1 MDLNSIPLGLE
12 PKTDLE
18 KLLWK
23 LVQSQAAKVDLLE
36 NQLALQHVSTP
47 TSSPNQ
53 EEIDQST
60 VEEAGQVNLSEEDQ
74 IKSIG
79 VDEDELVNEFPQS
92 VPCDVTFPQS
102 HESVKDPFWEFIVS
116 NREFK
121 SFFVLQE
128 LNKLFKSNFILKPT
142 LLKYVSKCPSKIL
155 HHKYHM
161 CLMADER
168 KMFSKG
174 GK

>member
-1 MDLNSIPLGLE
+1 MGLE
-12 PKTDLE
+12 PKTGLE

-60 VEEAGQVNLSEEDQ
+60 VEEAGQVKLSEEDQ

-79 VDEDELVNEFPQS
+79 VDEDERVDEFPQL
-92 VPCDVTFPQS
+92 VPGDVTFLQS
-102 HESVKDPFWEFIVS
+102 H
-116 NREFK
+116 
-121 SFFVLQE
+121 
-128 LNKLFKSNFILKPT
+128 
-142 LLKYVSKCPSKIL
+142 
-155 HHKYHM
+155 
-161 CLMADER
+161 
-168 KMFSKG
+168 
-174 GK
+174 